1 MISYTIA
8 MEGWTLN
15 IVMQTRNY
23 RTIKLIIIYQR
34 KFSNDL
40 RQFSLVDPLPEDKLA
55 EVVFLFFGDV
65 RRREVVELDEGVHPL
80 PQVVEILLVEGE
92 DDVDV
97 VVDGRWWRP
106 ESIITVLKF
115 PDGRRNLFC

>member
-1 MISYTIA
+1 
-8 MEGWTLN
+8 
-15 IVMQTRNY
+15 MQTRNY

-65 RRREVVELDEGVHPL
+65 RRWEVVELDEGVHPL
-80 PQVVEILLVEGE
+80 PQVVKILLVEGE

-97 VVDGRWWRP
+97 VVDGR
-106 ESIITVLKF
+106 
-115 PDGRRNLFC
+115 

>member
-1 MISYTIA
+1 
-8 MEGWTLN
+8 
-15 IVMQTRNY
+15 MQTRNY
-23 RTIKLIIIYQR
+23 GTIKLIIIYQR

-97 VVDGRWWRP
+97 VVDGR
-106 ESIITVLKF
+106 
-115 PDGRRNLFC
+115 